1 MMIKKVGGTFYQ
13 HEHYQ
18 NRKREYHDR
27 RHQVDHQARL
37 SEFLAQF
44 HAEEISG
51 CESEAVDLMLV
62 SYFFRGRLKVSS
74 SSAIWK
80 IAAVTA
86 LALGSLAAE
95 TARRRN
101 RNRRKCTTKRS
112 VSSMR
117 TLESVFESPV
127 GPAVEQTAETLRPS
141 VPQTPEIAPALAA
154 VPMPP
159 EAARLTEPSDEEIRL
174 RAYFISEH
182 RRRFALPGDADSDW
196 REAKQQL
203 LSK

>member
-1 MMIKKVGGTFYQ
+1 
-13 HEHYQ
+13 
-18 NRKREYHDR
+18 
-27 RHQVDHQARL
+27 
-37 SEFLAQF
+37 
-44 HAEEISG
+44 
-51 CESEAVDLMLV
+51 MLV

-86 LALGSLAAE
+86 VALGSLAAE
-95 TARRRN
+95 MALRRN

-117 TLESVFESPV
+117 TTESVFESPV
-127 GPAVEQTAETLRPS
+127 GPAVEQTAETLRAS

-159 EAARLTEPSDEEIRL
+159 EAARLTEPSDEDTRL

-182 RRRFALPGDADSDW
+182 RRRFAIPGDADSDW

-203 LSK
+203 LSESGEIAAALPAATIPPEETRLSEPSVEVTPVGTYSNSENRPSEPSAPVPDPNTFK